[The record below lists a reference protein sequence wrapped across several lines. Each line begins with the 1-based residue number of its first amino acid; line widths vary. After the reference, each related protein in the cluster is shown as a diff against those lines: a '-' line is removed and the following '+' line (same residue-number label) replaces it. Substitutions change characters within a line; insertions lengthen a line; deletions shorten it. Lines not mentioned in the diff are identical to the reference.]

1 MRKSNLLK
9 PVPISET
16 MDLKAYL
23 EERRARI
30 NGALDRLLP
39 EERDYPPDLH
49 RAMRYS
55 LFAGGKR
62 LRPVL
67 TLAGCEAAGGEPET
81 ALAAACAVEMVHT
94 YSLIHDDLPAMDDDD
109 LRRGVATNHKVF
121 GEALAILAGDALLT
135 LAFGVVA
142 DGAASSLQDGTR
154 LQIVGELVRA
164 AGSRGMVGGQSVDI
178 LSERAPEIDL
188 PTLEY
193 IHTHK
198 TGAMIRGAVRIGGL
212 AAGAPEETMKALTLY
227 GDRVGLAFQI
237 ADDVL
242 DVIGT
247 EKELGK
253 QVGHDRKRGKKTY
266 PGLYGVAESRDRAH
280 ELAGNAV
287 AAIGDLGA
295 RAEPLRAIAHYIVER
310 VS

>member
-1 MRKSNLLK
+1 MRGSCLLK
-9 PVPISET
+9 PVPISSK
-16 MDLKAYL
+16 MNLKAYL
-23 EERRARI
+23 EEKRARI
-30 NGALDRLLP
+30 NGALDRFLP
-39 EERDYPPDLH
+39 EDRDYPPDLH

-67 TLAGCEAAGGEPET
+67 TLAACEAAGGDPDA
-81 ALAAACAVEMVHT
+81 ALTPACAIEMIHT

-135 LAFGVVA
+135 LAFGVIA
-142 DGAASSLQDGTR
+142 DGAASSLKEGTR
-154 LQIVGELVRA
+154 LQIIAEMVRA

-178 LSERAPEIDL
+178 LSERVPEIDL

-198 TGAMIRGAVRIGGL
+198 TGAMIRGAVRIGAL
-212 AAGAPEETMKALTLY
+212 AAGAPEKTMKALTLY

-242 DVIGT
+242 DVIGS
-247 EKELGK
+247 EKQLGK

-266 PGLYGVAESRDRAH
+266 PGLYGVTESRDRAR
-280 ELAGNAV
+280 ELAGD
-287 AAIGDLGA
+287 AAAATGDLGA
-295 RAEPLRAIAHYIVER
+295 QAEPLRAIAQYIVER
-310 VS
+310 VN